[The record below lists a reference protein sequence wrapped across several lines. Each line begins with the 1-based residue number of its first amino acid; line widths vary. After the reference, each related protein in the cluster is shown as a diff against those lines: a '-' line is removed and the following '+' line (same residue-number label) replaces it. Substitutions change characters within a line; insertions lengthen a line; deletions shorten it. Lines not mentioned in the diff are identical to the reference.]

1 MDHVELTDLRIDTII
16 GILDAEQRAPQPI
29 LVDLHME
36 LPLDQAAESG
46 QLHTSV
52 NYAAVQAWLTTL
64 AQQGRWRLLESLG
77 VAACRL
83 LLAEPAPCEARG
95 RIRAVHLRIR
105 KPTILTDAV
114 PGIVMTRDHDWMD
127 DDGEPVVEGVVQQVL
142 CATPVQGAWR
152 VVLDPGAAWEV
163 PGPWSLHVLG
173 GSGTVDGLPA
183 TEGTLHA
190 RAPGSRVVAG
200 DEGMVVLACG
210 APV

>member
-36 LPLDQAAESG
+36 LPLEEAAESG
-46 QLHTSV
+46 QLHTSI
-52 NYAAVQAWLTTL
+52 NYAAVQAWLMTL

-95 RIRAVHLRIR
+95 RIHAVHLRIR

-114 PGIVMTRDHDWMD
+114 PGIVLTRDHSWLDE
-127 DDGEPVVEGVVQQVL
+127 DGEAIAEGVVRHLL

-152 VVLDPGAAWEV
+152 LVLDPGAVWEA

-173 GSGTVDGLPA
+173 GSGAINGSPVL
-183 TEGTLHA
+183 EGHLHA
-190 RAPGSRVVAG
+190 RAPGNRVVAG
-200 DEGMVVLACG
+200 DEGMVVLAVG
-210 APV
+210 APA